1 MMADVMTDEETLL
14 TRVKEGDQD
23 AFHGLFE
30 KYQPNLFK
38 LVYYKTGDYSLAQD
52 IAQETFVRVWTNRA
66 TLKPNLAFFSLIAR
80 ISQNLIQDHY
90 KHLQVRS
97 KHADHVK
104 LISEKHNNNPEQEA
118 KLHKLQQ
125 RIFEVAEKDLPKKCR
140 SIFLMSRV
148 TGMSNQEI
156 ADALC
161 ITKKTVENQ
170 LHHALKVL
178 REKMCGIFLGV
189 LIP

>member
-1 MMADVMTDEETLL
+1 MMTGVMANEEETLL
-14 TRVKEGDQD
+14 TRVKDGDQT

-38 LVYYKTGDYSLAQD
+38 LVYYKTSDYSLAQD
-52 IAQETFVRVWTNRA
+52 IVQETFVRVWTNRQ
-66 TLKPNLAFFSLIAR
+66 TLKPNLGFFSFIAR

-90 KHLQVRS
+90 KHMQVRT

-104 LISEKHNNNPEQEA
+104 FISQKPNTDPEQTT
-118 KLHKLQQ
+118 KLSRLQE
-125 RIFEVAEKDLPKKCR
+125 RIHEVAEKDLPNKCR
-140 SIFLMSRV
+140 TIFQLSRV
-148 TGMSNQEI
+148 SGMSNQEI
-156 ADALC
+156 ADALN

-178 REKMCGIFLGV
+178 RKKCAEYL
-189 LIP
+189 